1 MANLLDSLG
10 KKDTTAVS
18 GASSEASVTA
28 TPISSGATSDSLN
41 RGHDMISSAANKTE
55 VEVTPKVTNTEEVES
70 KLEATRTVADPDT
83 WSKDSAL
90 KEVVKLREENRA
102 VRTKF
107 QEQLDK
113 IQKETEEKIAK
124 IQESAKSASEA
135 QKRLEALEAS
145 AEDKKR
151 SIEEK
156 LANREARITE
166 TELIYKQKL
175 DESAKEVET
184 YKNKALQYEAEQEAR
199 REVYRVRIKEELS
212 KVPEELRT
220 FADKMVQGYSDPHEG
235 WLAISEAGRKGMFGE
250 KKVVVNHAVPGA
262 NDGARLSN
270 SQAKEAEAEARKK
283 KDSRTL
289 IRSGLQKMSNGT
301 PNSAFRT
308 K

>member
-1 MANLLDSLG
+1 MANLLDTLG
-10 KKDTTAVS
+10 KKDSTPAS
-18 GASSEASVTA
+18 GVSSEAPVVRA
-28 TPISSGATSDSLN
+28 PIGNGAPSESLA
-41 RGHDMISSAANKTE
+41 RGQNLISNAAGSAE
-55 VEVTPKVTNTEEVES
+55 VEVTTHVATETTES
-70 KLEATRTVADPDT
+70 AIEATRTVADPDT

-113 IQKETEEKIAK
+113 IQKETDAKIAQ
-124 IQESAKSASEA
+124 IQESAKTANEA

-166 TELIYKQKL
+166 TELLYKQKL

-184 YKNKALQYEAEQEAR
+184 YRNKALQYEAEQEAR

-235 WLAISEAGRKGMFGE
+235 WLAIAEAGRKGMFGE

-283 KDSRTL
+283 KDSKTL
-289 IRSGLQKMSNGT
+289 IRNGLQKMSNGT